1 MANTVL
7 LFGHTDRQLRGM
19 AIQQDFDGSMARK
32 EIKRRKMVGYCD
44 GTAIEYVDPKAKFD
58 EPDSKVGQITINGV
72 VQ

>member
-7 LFGHTDRQLRGM
+7 LFGHTDKQLQSM

-58 EPDSKVGQITINGV
+58 ELESKVGQITINGV

>member
-1 MANTVL
+1 
-7 LFGHTDRQLRGM
+7 M

-58 EPDSKVGQITINGV
+58 EPESKVGQITINGV

>member
-7 LFGHTDRQLRGM
+7 LFGHTDKQLQSM

-44 GTAIEYVDPKAKFD
+44 GTAIEYVDPKAKDRRAKLIAKNLNLIF
-58 EPDSKVGQITINGV
+58 
-72 VQ
+72 